1 MSKKKEK
8 LADEQVNA
16 EAAGAQ
22 ENASA
27 EQSAS
32 EQQQEVTTE
41 VKEENPTEELQKQ
54 LDEQKDKYLRL
65 SAEFDNFRRR
75 TLKEK
80 MDLTKYAAEDTLKS
94 ILPVVDDFERAMK
107 SLDTTTDIEAVKE
120 GLRLIHSKF
129 IEFLKTKGVT
139 EIEAMGLPLDTD
151 KHEAITLI
159 PAPEENLKG
168 KIVDVIEKG
177 YILNEKVIRFSKV
190 IIGE

>member
-1 MSKKKEK
+1 MSKKKEY
-8 LADEQVNA
+8 LTEEQVTA

-22 ENASA
+22 ENAHA
-27 EQSAS
+27 EQPAS

-41 VKEENPTEELQKQ
+41 VTEENPTEELQKQ

-107 SLDTTTDIEAVKE
+107 SLDATTDIDAVKE
-120 GLRLIHSKF
+120 GLRLIHGKF
-129 IEFLKTKGVT
+129 VEFLKTKGVT

-159 PAPEENLKG
+159 PAPEEHQKG
-168 KIVDVIEKG
+168 KIIDVIEKG

>member
-80 MDLTKYAAEDTLKS
+80 MELTKYAAEDTLKS

-107 SLDTTTDIEAVKE
+107 SIDTTTDIEAVKE
-120 GLRLIHSKF
+120 GLRLIHGKF

>member
-107 SLDTTTDIEAVKE
+107 SIDTTTDIEAVKE
-120 GLRLIHSKF
+120 GLRLIHGKF

>member
-16 EAAGAQ
+16 EAAGTQ

-80 MDLTKYAAEDTLKS
+80 MELTKYAAEDTLKS

-107 SLDTTTDIEAVKE
+107 SLDITTDIEAVKE
-120 GLRLIHSKF
+120 GLRLIHGKF

-168 KIVDVIEKG
+168 KIIDVIEKG

>member
-80 MDLTKYAAEDTLKS
+80 MELTKYAAEDTLKS

-120 GLRLIHSKF
+120 GLRLIHGKF
-129 IEFLKTKGVT
+129 ADFLKAKGIA

-151 KHEAITLI
+151 KHEAITMV
-159 PAPEENLKG
+159 PVPDESQKG
-168 KIVDVIEKG
+168 KIIDVIEKG

>member
-1 MSKKKEK
+1 
-8 LADEQVNA
+8 
-16 EAAGAQ
+16 
-22 ENASA
+22 
-27 EQSAS
+27 
-32 EQQQEVTTE
+32 
-41 VKEENPTEELQKQ
+41 
-54 LDEQKDKYLRL
+54 
-65 SAEFDNFRRR
+65 
-75 TLKEK
+75 

-107 SLDTTTDIEAVKE
+107 SIDTTTDIEAVKE
-120 GLRLIHSKF
+120 GLRLIHGKF

>member
-41 VKEENPTEELQKQ
+41 VKEENPTEELKKQ

-107 SLDTTTDIEAVKE
+107 SIDTTTDIEAVKE
-120 GLRLIHSKF
+120 GLRLIHGKF

>member
-27 EQSAS
+27 KQSAS

-120 GLRLIHSKF
+120 GLRLIHGKF

>member
-41 VKEENPTEELQKQ
+41 VKEENPTEELKKQ

-80 MDLTKYAAEDTLKS
+80 MELTKYAAEDTLKS

-120 GLRLIHSKF
+120 GLRLIHGKF

>member
-80 MDLTKYAAEDTLKS
+80 MELTKYAAEDTLKS

-120 GLRLIHSKF
+120 GLRLIHGKF

>member
-120 GLRLIHSKF
+120 GLRLIHGKF

>member
-32 EQQQEVTTE
+32 EQQQEATTE

-80 MDLTKYAAEDTLKS
+80 MELTKYAAEDTLKS

-120 GLRLIHSKF
+120 GLRLIHGKF